1 MQSYTYM
8 RLRRWSLAL
17 TSAGGLPMSFVRGN
31 KVFLQWWEHW
41 LTRIHSAPLPGGS
54 LPPTPDDA
62 GTSDGKPLDD
72 NKTRRVLRVGRWPSV
87 EHVARPALPEI
98 VVRQSPTKHYRNR
111 RIAVGR
117 SSA

>member
-62 GTSDGKPLDD
+62 GTSDGKPLDH
-72 NKTRRVLRVGRWPSV
+72 NKKSLKSRPLAECR
-87 EHVARPALPEI
+87 AR
-98 VVRQSPTKHYRNR
+98 
-111 RIAVGR
+111 R
-117 SSA
+117 SSGIA

>member
-54 LPPTPDDA
+54 LPPNDA

-72 NKTRRVLRVGRWPSV
+72 NNKKSLKSRPLAECR
-87 EHVARPALPEI
+87 AR
-98 VVRQSPTKHYRNR
+98 
-111 RIAVGR
+111 R
-117 SSA
+117 SSGIA